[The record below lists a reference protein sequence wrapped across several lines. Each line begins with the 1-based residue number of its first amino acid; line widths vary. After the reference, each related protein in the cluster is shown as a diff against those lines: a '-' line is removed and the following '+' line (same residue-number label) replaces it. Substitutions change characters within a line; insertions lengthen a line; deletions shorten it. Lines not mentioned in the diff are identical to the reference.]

1 MDTQEEMM
9 EMEMEMEMVV
19 DMHRETERGRS
30 IEFEH
35 RESKN
40 GGLGFQFLIFITF
53 NSEGQFCPRITPFRS
68 GPEMGHQ
75 NSFLII

>member
-1 MDTQEEMM
+1 
-9 EMEMEMEMVV
+9 MEMEMEMVV
-19 DMHRETERGRS
+19 DMHRETEASSSNTERARM
-30 IEFEH
+30 
-35 RESKN
+35 

-68 GPEMGHQ
+68 GLEMGHQ